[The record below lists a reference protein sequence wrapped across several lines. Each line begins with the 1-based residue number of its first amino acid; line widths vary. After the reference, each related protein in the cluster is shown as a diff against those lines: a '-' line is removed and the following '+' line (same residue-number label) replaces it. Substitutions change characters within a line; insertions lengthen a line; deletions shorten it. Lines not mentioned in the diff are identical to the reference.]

1 MKITKRQLRQI
12 IREERAR
19 LAEQADPHT
28 MGRAAAGG
36 ASPADQGIAAARAE
50 ARAREAQGFHGGD
63 FGIHDATYLF
73 DFLSDEVE
81 NYLAAAGQA
90 TLSGADLRQMRS
102 AMMAAADRIEAEFGE

>member
-50 ARAREAQGFHGGD
+50 AQGFHGGD
-63 FGIHDATYLF
+63 FGIHDAAYLF

-81 NYLAAAGQA
+81 NYLAAAGVN
-90 TLSGADLRQMRS
+90 TLAAADLRAFRS
-102 AMMAAADRIEAEFGE
+102 ALTAAADRIEAEFGE

>member
-50 ARAREAQGFHGGD
+50 ARARKARGFHGGD
-63 FGIHDATYLF
+63 FGIHDADYLF
-73 DFLSDEVE
+73 NFLSDEVE
-81 NYLAAAGQA
+81 NYLAAAQEPG
-90 TLSGADLRQMRS
+90 LSAEDLRHMRS

>member
-36 ASPADQGIAAARAE
+36 ASPADRGIAAARAE
-50 ARAREAQGFHGGD
+50 ARARKSRGFHGGD
-63 FGIHDATYLF
+63 FGIHDADYLF
-73 DFLSDEVE
+73 NFLSDEVE
-81 NYLAAAGQA
+81 NYLAAAQEPG
-90 TLSGADLRQMRS
+90 LSAEDLRHMRS

>member
-50 ARAREAQGFHGGD
+50 AQARKAQGFHGGD

-81 NYLAAAGQA
+81 SYLAAAGEA

-102 AMMAAADRIEAEFGE
+102 ALTAAADRIEAEFGE